1 MYALKCRCLGCRV
14 GQEQAGRGGRPLSM
28 VATLWAEVATVELDV
43 TFLLSPGL
51 CEAEPDCRCFPEKT
65 QKGL

>member
-1 MYALKCRCLGCRV
+1 
-14 GQEQAGRGGRPLSM
+14 M